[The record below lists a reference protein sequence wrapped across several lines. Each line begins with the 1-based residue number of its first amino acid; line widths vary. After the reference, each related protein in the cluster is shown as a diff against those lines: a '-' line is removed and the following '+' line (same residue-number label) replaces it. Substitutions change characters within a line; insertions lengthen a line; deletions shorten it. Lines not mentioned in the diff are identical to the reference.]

1 MKNRALL
8 IIIGLILF
16 CCCMIVIAGAAAY
29 PIIRSRSNRVSSG
42 FPNPNPPATFT
53 PESAATHQPPGE
65 PVDGGIGDPTLKG
78 DVWNSILDHERE
90 RGCNDVTGTAID
102 VVQQPDARHIWV
114 EDWAADVCGNDT
126 VFEITFTP
134 DPKGGTNYDIKQK

>member
-8 IIIGLILF
+8 IIVGLILL
-16 CCCMIVIAGAAAY
+16 CCCLIVIAGAAAY
-29 PIIRSRSNRVSSG
+29 PILRNRSNRAPGG
-42 FPNPNPPATFT
+42 FPNTNPPATR
-53 PESAATHQPPGE
+53 PPQSG

-90 RGCNDVTGTAID
+90 RGCNDVTGIAID
-102 VVQQPDARHIWV
+102 VVRQPNARHIWV
-114 EDWAADVCGNDT
+114 EDWTADVCGNDT

-134 DPKGGTNYDIKQK
+134 DPKGGTNYDIRQK